1 MFCTLSIFFNALAW
15 KYIFNWF
22 AKNKKKNNLVS
33 FYLITNVLKYVPGG
47 FWHFFER
54 YIFLKGISNPQLAF
68 YSVLIEPYFMLCAS
82 FLLASVGVFFSP
94 FYILLLIPLIFLN
107 RKLIHIITRKLENLK
122 SKTIRDLKIENFKYQ
137 FKEEIKIASFFPCKA
152 LLTETL
158 FLLSKFIGFIICL
171 ELVNFEQ
178 IYSIYYLLLIFC
190 LSWAIGLVVPASPG
204 GVGVFEA
211 CFLFFVRENLPQ
223 NIIIVCLVYFRL
235 ISTSTD
241 LLLSLPFLLRKML
254 KRI

>member
-1 MFCTLSIFFNALAW
+1 MFCIISIFFNALAW

-22 AKNKKKNNLVS
+22 AKNKTKNNLVS
-33 FYLITNVLKYVPGG
+33 FYVITNVLKYVPGG

-54 YIFLKGISNPQLAF
+54 YIFLKGISNSQLAF
-68 YSVLIEPYFMLCAS
+68 YAVLIEPYFMLCSS

-107 RKLIHIITRKLENLK
+107 RKLIHIIIKKLENFK
-122 SKTIRDLKIENFKYQ
+122 SKTIRDLKIKNFKYQ

-171 ELVNFEQ
+171 DFVDSEQ
-178 IYSIYYLLLIFC
+178 PYSIFYLLLIFC
-190 LSWAIGLVVPASPG
+190 LSWAIGLLVPAAPG

-211 CFLFFVRENLPQ
+211 CFLFFVRENSPQ
-223 NIIIVCLVYFRL
+223 NIIIVCLIYFRL
-235 ISTSTD
+235 ISTSAD

-254 KRI
+254 RRI